1 MFTKDEAAALPQVH
15 FFFHKRREP
24 LVPPMILE
32 YMRLAYLA
40 VIRSG
45 FNPVEIFVRNK
56 LHNTTFD
63 RRRGEVKPDT
73 EGWHLT

>member
-15 FFFHKRREP
+15 FYFHKRREP
-24 LVPPMILE
+24 LVPPMMLE

-45 FNPVEIFVRNK
+45 FNPVEIFVRYEQIAQYNIRQ
-56 LHNTTFD
+56 TQGRAYRQFD
-63 RRRGEVKPDT
+63 R
-73 EGWHLT
+73 